1 MNLKIISPKLHCML
15 DYAVSVTQI
24 VVPKLLGLPTSVQKT
39 GLAVG
44 STILTLTSLTKSPV
58 AAKPIIPFKTH
69 YALDVPAVAGLALLT
84 FTEDI
89 RTNKKALIFHLG
101 ILTMVTLNVLLTDT
115 GTAKSNKETGAKKR
129 ITGRKTMK
137 ALPG

>member
-1 MNLKIISPKLHCML
+1 MNLKIISPKLHCIL
-15 DYAVSVTQI
+15 DYALSAIQI
-24 VVPKLLGLPTSVQKT
+24 VGPKLLGLPTSVQKT

-44 STILTLTSLTKSPV
+44 STVLTLTSLTKSPV

-84 FTEDI
+84 FSEDI

-101 ILTMVTLNVLLTDT
+101 VLTMVTLNVLLTDT
-115 GTAKSNKETGAKKR
+115 GTAKTKKAV
-129 ITGRKTMK
+129 RKTMHAVKDKSRK
-137 ALPG
+137 AILN